1 MKSERSYKKITAL
14 ALGLCLTI
22 SSVTVSTAA
31 SDSLLSVTEEAQIR
45 PIQDGSGKYLMKSDG
60 FYCLKEDGGKDAAA
74 AVHYF
79 DEMKIDGTVLA
90 GFYYHA
96 ESGCYRA

>member
-31 SDSLLSVTEEAQIR
+31 SDSLLSVTGRSTDQTH
-45 PIQDGSGKYLMKSDG
+45 PG
-60 FYCLKEDGGKDAAA
+60 
-74 AVHYF
+74 
-79 DEMKIDGTVLA
+79 
-90 GFYYHA
+90 
-96 ESGCYRA
+96 

>member
-22 SSVTVSTAA
+22 SSVTVSAVAA

-79 DEMKIDGTVLA
+79 DEK
-90 GFYYHA
+90 
-96 ESGCYRA
+96 